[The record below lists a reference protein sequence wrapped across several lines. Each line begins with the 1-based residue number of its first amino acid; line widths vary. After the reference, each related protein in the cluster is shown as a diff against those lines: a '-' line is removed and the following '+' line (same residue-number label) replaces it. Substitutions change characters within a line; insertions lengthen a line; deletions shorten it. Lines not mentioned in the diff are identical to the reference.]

1 MKVFISGSISIKR
14 LRENDIPFLEE
25 IIEGNRTILIGDAF
39 GLDKAVQ
46 AYLCENEYQDVLVYY
61 ADENIRNN
69 VGGWPTK
76 QIPNPENLTGRLLY
90 KLKDKAMGDDCDSAL
105 MFWDGKSKGTEQNMA
120 YLDEL
125 DKYYLVI
132 TEDSLSVC
140 NMHNIN
146 NMIML

>member
-46 AYLCENEYQDVLVYY
+46 EYLCKNEYQDVVVYY
-61 ADENIRNN
+61 SGENIRNN
-69 VGGWPTK
+69 VGGWPTR

-105 MFWDGKSKGTEQNMA
+105 MFWDGKSKGTEQNMT